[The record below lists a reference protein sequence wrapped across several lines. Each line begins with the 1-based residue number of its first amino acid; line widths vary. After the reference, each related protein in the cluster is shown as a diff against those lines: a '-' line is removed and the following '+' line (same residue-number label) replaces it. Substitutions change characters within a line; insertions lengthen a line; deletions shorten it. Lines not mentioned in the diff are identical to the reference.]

1 MPREMVEIV
10 YVVSLRRSYWMLE
23 KVSRYRRC
31 VDWRCELCSGATMYG
46 YPTPCHDINERPISR
61 NSQTPADDR
70 SWLSPDVGAYVSRF
84 GFRDLGAGSSAAVTR
99 RSSPGRLASSH
110 RSASINICGLAP
122 GIGRRVRRLFG
133 MDVGD
138 VVVRRSY
145 RNRISE

>member
-23 KVSRYRRC
+23 KVSRYHRC

-70 SWLSPDVGAYVSRF
+70 SWLRQTKCTAGNRKRVGRAYAPLAQARQPVS
-84 GFRDLGAGSSAAVTR
+84 LLQLVT
-99 RSSPGRLASSH
+99 
-110 RSASINICGLAP
+110 
-122 GIGRRVRRLFG
+122 
-133 MDVGD
+133 
-138 VVVRRSY
+138 
-145 RNRISE
+145 